1 MKLRL
6 KQGVLVAVTALA
18 SLLLLIASAAS
29 ARGQSGPCSNRSIR
43 GEYGFTITGQ
53 ILGGPAAGPVAGVA
67 MEFFDGQGNLTQL
80 DHVLLN
86 GNPPAVQ
93 WRPATG
99 TYSVNAD
106 CTGTEEIDFSDGT
119 PSLHLS
125 LVVVL
130 RGREIRVVVNDPGIA
145 TTALGIKRDSPL

>member
-1 MKLRL
+1 MQLRMNL
-6 KQGVLVAVTALA
+6 ATVASMVLLVT
-18 SLLLLIASAAS
+18 SAAS
-29 ARGQSGPCSNRSIR
+29 APGGQSGACSNATLR

-53 ILGGPAAGPVAGVA
+53 ILAGPAAGPVAGVA
-67 MEFFDGQGNLTQL
+67 MEFFDGRGNLTQL
-80 DHVLLN
+80 DHVAHN

-99 TYSVNAD
+99 TYTINAN
-106 CTGTEEIDFSDGT
+106 CTGTEEIDFTDGS

-125 LVVVL
+125 MVVL
-130 RGREIRVVVNDPGIA
+130 RFGREIRVVVNDPGIA